1 MKMNGTKLRLS
12 SPRTTAGMQE
22 VEQCM
27 EQLPRRGSIN
37 HNTLKHLDDSL
48 RSPFGPPLRAFNA
61 LALLS
66 RLRGNDEIGGFTL
79 DLVPFP

>member
-1 MKMNGTKLRLS
+1 MKINDTKLRLS
-12 SPRTTAGMQE
+12 SPR
-22 VEQCM
+22 
-27 EQLPRRGSIN
+27 RRGSIN

-66 RLRGNDEIGGFTL
+66 RLRGNDEIGDFRL
-79 DLVPFP
+79 DVVPFP